1 MTAAAANALGGTNV
15 AAFLDMLA
23 VSEGTDIPS
32 QRSRDRGYDVI
43 VGGQLFT
50 DYRDH
55 PRVLVSLPRYGIKSS
70 AAGRYQF
77 LRSTWDDLRARLVL
91 PDFGPVSQD
100 RAAVALLKQC
110 GAYELIRLGRF
121 DAAVTAARRIWA
133 SLPGAGYGQKEHA
146 LETLR
151 AAYRAAGGALQ

>member
-1 MTAAAANALGGTNV
+1 MTAAAAGALGGTNV

-43 VGGQLFT
+43 VGGQLFS

-55 PRVLVSLPRYGIKSS
+55 PRVLVALPRYGISSS

-77 LRSTWDDLRARLVL
+77 LRSTWDDLRRRLDL

-100 RAAVALLKQC
+100 RAAVALLRQC
-110 GAYELIRLGRF
+110 GAYELVRVGRF
-121 DAAVTAARRIWA
+121 EAAVSAARRIWA

-146 LETLR
+146 LDTLK